1 MVKAIDF
8 AVRNS
13 AGGVAQGSVAGT
25 TGSNFIKMGVG
36 DEISLNLAQA
46 SVVSYVQKGDDL
58 VITLIDGRQIVLDG
72 YFNSVGEP
80 NQLYLSQDG
89 QVIGVEFQPGSN
101 GTLFA
106 SYGQASG
113 WDKFSTIDDLRFAAA
128 DDLAMSGGA
137 VEDQATMG
145 AFVPG
150 LVGLGGLGAGLA
162 GLGLVAAVAG
172 GGGGGGG
179 GGGPAA
185 PTVDHPESV
194 STITT
199 NTTDP
204 SLVITGTGEPGDAV
218 TVNVGPEV
226 QTTTIGP
233 DGIWSV
239 TFPPTSL
246 PPDGTYESTA
256 VFTHDGDTTTLD
268 GPGFII
274 DLTPPSVVI
283 TAGALST
290 HDVENGTEYTD
301 GVSISGT
308 SDDTGATI
316 VVTING
322 HSQTTTVT
330 STGTWTVT
338 FPTTQ
343 IPPGEYQ
350 IGMTVTA
357 TDIHGNVTRITDT
370 LVVDTVANP
379 ITFDSVTADNV
390 VNLTESGGYQITGT
404 SIAGAV
410 LTVTVGGISQT
421 VTATA
426 DGTWSASFAASSIT
440 TGEHS
445 ATVTATS
452 TDAAG
457 NVNTQTHTFRVDTTT
472 AVAVNVVADN
482 DVVNATEQAT
492 GVTLTGTAEAGATVQ
507 VTWNGVTVPATVAAD
522 GTWSATYSATQ
533 ITTGSYDSTVTVVS
547 TDAAGN
553 SATTTRTVQVDTET
567 SVSINAGQAG
577 GDDVVNGTEHAG
589 ALVLTGR
596 AEAGASVVVTFA
608 GASQT
613 VTASAAGVWSATWAA
628 GSYAAGTYDA
638 TVTATATD
646 AAGNTA
652 TASRSI
658 HVDTEVVP
666 LDIDTT
672 STGADDVLNA
682 TEAALGLTITGS
694 VEPGSTVMVR
704 LATGTA
710 VAATVAA
717 DGSWSAVIPASQIP
731 AGETTAAI
739 SVTATDAVGN
749 VGTVSG
755 SVDIDTVVRNFHIT
769 GEVAG
774 DGIVN
779 AAEAAAGV
787 TLTGTVEPLSTVV
800 VALSNGTSLSTT
812 ATAEGTWTVTFAAG
826 QLPEGTGTATATV
839 TATDPAGNVATLSEG
854 FAFDTVAPEAPA
866 LTDILRN
873 AGAVSGVMAQVD
885 DGTVTFH
892 QIASNGSESDIAI
905 TSTAPVAGGELF
917 LFGSGVADGSY
928 LVIDSTDAAGNAAA
942 TLAIVNNTT
951 TVEVDLN
958 RAGLADFDF
967 ASVDLTFAPQ
977 ANLTITAAQLN
988 ALTGVDKELMIKG
1001 DADDHVRLDDA
1012 TATGTTRVVDGH
1024 TYDVYDLGTGMVLV
1038 DEDIQTQIV

>member
-1 MVKAIDF
+1 
-8 AVRNS
+8 
-13 AGGVAQGSVAGT
+13 
-25 TGSNFIKMGVG
+25 
-36 DEISLNLAQA
+36 
-46 SVVSYVQKGDDL
+46 
-58 VITLIDGRQIVLDG
+58 
-72 YFNSVGEP
+72 VGEP

-145 AFVPG
+145 AFLPG

-172 GGGGGGG
+172 GSGGGGGG
-179 GGGPAA
+179 DGPAT
-185 PTVDHPESV
+185 PTVDNPETV

-204 SLVITGTGEPGDAV
+204 SLVISGTGEPGDTV

-226 QTTTIGP
+226 QTTTIGT

-239 TFPPTSL
+239 TFPPTDL

-256 VFTHDGDTTTLD
+256 VFTHESGTTTLD

-274 DLTPPSVVI
+274 DLTPPSVDI

-290 HDVENGTEYTD
+290 QDVENGTEYTD
-301 GVSISGT
+301 GVSISGV
-308 SDDTGATI
+308 SDDPGATI

-330 STGTWTVT
+330 TTGTWTVT

-404 SIAGAV
+404 SVAGAV
-410 LTVTVGGISQT
+410 LTVT
-421 VTATA
+421 A
-426 DGTWSASFAASSIT
+426 
-440 TGEHS
+440 GEHS
-445 ATVTATS
+445 ATVSATS

-457 NVNTQTHTFRVDTTT
+457 NVNTQTHSFRVDTTT
-472 AVAVNVVADN
+472 AVAVNAVAGN
-482 DVVNATEQAT
+482 DVVNATEQAG
-492 GVTLTGTAEAGATVQ
+492 GVVLTGTAEAGATVQ
-507 VTWNGVTVPATVAAD
+507 VTWNGVTLPATVAAD
-522 GTWSATYSATQ
+522 GTWSATYSAAQ
-533 ITTGSYDSTVTVVS
+533 VTTGSYSSTVTVVS

-553 SATTTRTVQVDTET
+553 SATTTRAVQVDTET

-577 GDDVVNGTEHAG
+577 GDDIVNGTEHAG

-652 TASRSI
+652 TASRSV

-682 TEAALGLTITGS
+682 TEAALGLTVTGS

-739 SVTATDAVGN
+739 TVTATDAVGN
-749 VGTVSG
+749 VATVSG
-755 SVDIDTVVRNFHIT
+755 TVEIDTVVRNFHVT
-769 GEVAG
+769 GEIAG

-779 AAEAAAGV
+779 AAEATAGV

-800 VALSNGTSLSTT
+800 VALSNGASLSTT
-812 ATAEGTWTVTFAAG
+812 ATAEGTWAVTFSAG

-854 FAFDTVAPEAPA
+854 FTFDTVAPEAPA

-892 QIASNGSESDIAI
+892 QIAANGTETDIAI

-988 ALTGVDKELMIKG
+988 ALTGVDKELMVKG
-1001 DADDHVRLDDA
+1001 DADDRVRLDDA

-1024 TYDVYDLGTGMVLV
+1024 TYEVYHLGTGTVLV